1 MLFHS
6 SGCSYLCFLC
16 SFLALN
22 TMAFILL
29 WRCIVCSGKSSS
41 CLPLKI
47 KLHSPPFIFPPFST
61 LSSSSSSSF
70 TPSLNIISELL
81 TKDCGFSSLQVTTVM
96 RRAPRLL
103 RNKSDQTARE
113 VIHLLRDSGFT
124 ENKLKILIVKNPTIL
139 LLKVDSQLKPKME
152 FLKKM
157 GLATQDIAHMAL
169 RTPRLLASSL
179 ENSVVPRILHLET
192 IFGSKVHLCKALRV
206 APQLLTSDFER
217 QVKPKVE
224 YLKNSLGILEGSTA
238 FARALNAVIGLSFET
253 LEAKTKHMASLG
265 LAEEE
270 ISQILKVLSPGL
282 LLCIHRF
289 WV

>member
-1 MLFHS
+1 
-6 SGCSYLCFLC
+6 
-16 SFLALN
+16 
-22 TMAFILL
+22 
-29 WRCIVCSGKSSS
+29 
-41 CLPLKI
+41 
-47 KLHSPPFIFPPFST
+47 
-61 LSSSSSSSF
+61 
-70 TPSLNIISELL
+70 
-81 TKDCGFSSLQVTTVM
+81 
-96 RRAPRLL
+96 
-103 RNKSDQTARE
+103 
-113 VIHLLRDSGFT
+113 
-124 ENKLKILIVKNPTIL
+124 
-139 LLKVDSQLKPKME
+139 ME

-282 LLCIHRF
+282 TSPHAKDLPSLAKFFKLGWAGIKRALELT
-289 WV
+289 